1 LRDALDVLG
10 DRRVAIARELTKVF
24 EEIWRGTLSQA
35 VAHFEQTPPRGEFTL
50 VIAGA
55 EDVVETWDEDEVRR
69 ALAREREAGATAKEA
84 VQTVVALS
92 GWSRRDVYRLWV
104 ELDNNDEVI
113 GDAS

>member
-1 LRDALDVLG
+1 
-10 DRRVAIARELTKVF
+10 
-24 EEIWRGTLSQA
+24 
-35 VAHFEQTPPRGEFTL
+35 L

-104 ELDNNDEVI
+104 ELDKSE
-113 GDAS
+113 